1 MKNIKDIDNET
12 KNEKKMN
19 YQKVFEKDCIELMSS
34 VISKDLCDFKGLVFL
49 LIAKVVFSC
58 KIFSMIRDK
67 RSKYLYGT

>member
-34 VISKDLCDFKGLVFL
+34 VISKDLC
-49 LIAKVVFSC
+49 FS
-58 KIFSMIRDK
+58 
-67 RSKYLYGT
+67 